1 MTDLER
7 ILLESVI
14 MLTHEETQAI
24 ADLRSLAERW
34 PKTLWLFAGPS
45 GEGELCVMRCG
56 ADGKR
61 VETSLGFVDQDY
73 CVGSVSIPC
82 DGGDF

>member
-1 MTDLER
+1 M
-7 ILLESVI
+7 IA
-14 MLTHEETQAI
+14 LTQAEKQAI
-24 ADLRSLAERW
+24 ADLQSLAARW
-34 PKTLWLFAGPS
+34 PKTLWLFAGP
-45 GEGELCVMRCG
+45 GDLCVMRCG

-61 VETSLGFVDQDY
+61 VETSLALVDQDY